1 MYIHIYVSFFSHS
14 TILIFLLGIFLF
26 YSLVNHPLAFVFSS
40 FMIIIGLLLFS
51 LISTLVQATKNEQQN
66 QCTTEK
72 RYNETNQDVNT
83 SFSSNNNISDKNSS
97 SSSCGNNS
105 SSSQCKFTEG
115 SVILFYFCF
124 FYLLII

>member
-1 MYIHIYVSFFSHS
+1 
-14 TILIFLLGIFLF
+14 
-26 YSLVNHPLAFVFSS
+26 
-40 FMIIIGLLLFS
+40 MIIIGLLLFS